1 MPGGHRRGALP
12 GGSGALIKGRS
23 RTLRALAALAIFAV
37 ALGPVDASADLRPA
51 RAAFPSA
58 LPAGYYRPALVDGIA
73 FPVARSTFFSLMEF
87 TNDWHDPRLRF
98 IGGRWRLVGF
108 HEGIDITAEPG
119 TPVISM
125 TNGVVEQVGWTFYSG
140 LRVGVRGTDGRYY
153 FYAHLSRTAPDV
165 RVGVSVSAGSVLGAV
180 GNTGYGPPG
189 RREMFS
195 AHLHFGIEG
204 PAGWVNPYPVIS
216 SLYKKTVA
224 LHRRGER
231 ALQRFAEAGDRE
243 GWRQAARGMLMN
255 PGLAQGE

>member
-1 MPGGHRRGALP
+1 M
-12 GGSGALIKGRS
+12 
-23 RTLRALAALAIFAV
+23 AV
-37 ALGPVDASADLRPA
+37 SAMALGPTAASAELRPGRPA
-51 RAAFPSA
+51 SPSV
-58 LPAGYYRPALVDGIA
+58 LPAGYYRPALVEGIA

-125 TNGVVEQVGWTFYSG
+125 TNGVVERVGWTFYSG
-140 LRVGVRGTDGRYY
+140 LRVGVRGPDGRYY

-165 RVGVSVSAGSVLGAV
+165 RVSVPVSSGSVLGAV
-180 GNTGYGPPG
+180 GNSGYGPPG
-189 RREMFS
+189 RRDMFS

-204 PAGWVNPYPVIS
+204 PGGWVNPYPVIS

-224 LHRRGER
+224 LHRRGEL

-243 GWRQAARGMLMN
+243 GWHRAARGMLMN
-255 PGLAQGE
+255 PGLVQGE

>member
-1 MPGGHRRGALP
+1 M
-12 GGSGALIKGRS
+12 
-23 RTLRALAALAIFAV
+23 AV
-37 ALGPVDASADLRPA
+37 CAMALGIRPVSADLRPA
-51 RAAFPSA
+51 RAAFPST

-108 HEGIDITAEPG
+108 HEGIDITAEQG

-153 FYAHLSRTAPDV
+153 FYAHLSSTAPDV
-165 RVGVSVSAGSVLGAV
+165 RVGVPVSAGSVLGAV

-189 RREMFS
+189 RRDMFS

-204 PAGWVNPYPVIS
+204 PDGWVNPYPVIS
-216 SLYKKTVA
+216 SLYKRTVS

-231 ALQRFAEAGDRE
+231 ALQRFAEVGDRDS
-243 GWRQAARGMLMN
+243 WRRAAREMLMN
-255 PGLAQGE
+255 PGLVQGE

>member
-12 GGSGALIKGRS
+12 GGQGALIKRRS
-23 RTLRALAALAIFAV
+23 RTVWALAAMAV
-37 ALGPVDASADLRPA
+37 SAMALGTTAASAEVRPS
-51 RAAFPSA
+51 RAPFPSI

-73 FPVARSTFFSLMEF
+73 FPVARSTFFSLLEF

-153 FYAHLSRTAPDV
+153 FYAHLSKTAPSV
-165 RVGVSVSAGSVLGAV
+165 RPGVPVRAGSVLGAV

-189 RREMFS
+189 RRDMFS

-204 PAGWVNPYPVIS
+204 PSGWVNPYPTIS
-216 SLYKKTVA
+216 SLYRRTVV

-231 ALQRFAEAGDRE
+231 ALETLAAAGDRE
-243 GWRQAARGMLMN
+243 GWRRAARELLMN
-255 PGLAQGE
+255 PPVLQGE